1 MALAVVSPGVM
12 TERVLRRAEIVAVG
26 SELLGAQRTDTNS
39 LHITQCLNDLGI
51 DVVAKAVVGDRF
63 DDLVAVCRVAIAR
76 ADLVVLTGGLG
87 PTEDD
92 LTREAVAHLLGRT
105 LHEDASAL
113 ERIRARFASRQL
125 TMPESNRRQALVIA
139 GATLIHN
146 ERGTAPG
153 QWLEADG
160 RLVVLLPG
168 PPREMQPML
177 GHVAETVLPQRVAG
191 DRYLR
196 RSVRL
201 VGRSESQFD
210 ELLKPLY
217 EEWARGDPPI
227 EATILAAS
235 GMIELQLRAR
245 HASGAAATQALAGA
259 AAAVGALLG
268 TDVVSDT
275 GRTLE
280 QVVGDLLRAQGLR
293 VAVAESCTG
302 GLMTSRLTD
311 VAGSSDYVE
320 CSFVVYANRAKTTLL
335 GVSEEL
341 IREHGAVSESVAL
354 AMASGAR
361 ERGGADVGVGIT
373 GIAGPGGGSPTKPV
387 GTVAIAIEGPAGR
400 RFVRTFLFPGTRDM
414 IKVFASTTA
423 LDRLRRQIRE

>member
-1 MALAVVSPGVM
+1 M
-12 TERVLRRAEIVAVG
+12 TARLLRRAEIVAVG

-39 LHITQCLNDLGI
+39 LYITQCLNDLGV

-63 DDLVAVCRVAIAR
+63 DDLVAVCRVALAR
-76 ADLVVLTGGLG
+76 VDLVILTGGLG

-105 LHEDASAL
+105 LHEDTATL

-125 TMPESNRRQALVIA
+125 EMPESNRRQARVIA
-139 GATLIHN
+139 GATLIDN
-146 ERGTAPG
+146 DYGTAPG

-160 RLVVLLPG
+160 RVVVLLPG

-177 GHVAETVLPQRVAG
+177 QKVTDTVLTQRVAG
-191 DRYLR
+191 GRYMR
-196 RSVRL
+196 RSLRL
-201 VGRSESQFD
+201 VGRSESRFD
-210 ELLKPLY
+210 EVLKPLY
-217 EEWARGDPPI
+217 EEWARDDVPI

-245 HASGAAATQALAGA
+245 HASGEAATQALARA
-259 AAAVGALLG
+259 AAAVVSLLG
-268 TDVVSDT
+268 PDVVSDT
-275 GRTLE
+275 GSTLE
-280 QVVGDLLRAQGLR
+280 RVVGELLRAQGLR

-311 VAGSSDYVE
+311 VPGSSDYVE
-320 CSFVVYANRAKTTLL
+320 CSFVVYSNRAKTTLL
-335 GVSEEL
+335 DVPADL
-341 IREHGAVSESVAL
+341 IRDHGAVSEPVAV

-361 ERGGADVGVGIT
+361 ARGGADIGVGIT
-373 GIAGPGGGSPTKPV
+373 GVAGPGGGSPTKPV

-400 RFVRTFLFPGTRDM
+400 RFARTFLFPGTREM

-423 LDRLRRQIRE
+423 LDRLRRQIQES